1 MTQRRIL
8 DLDSVGAGPV
18 CRELRG
24 LGDAR
29 VEVFTLGDSV
39 EFADR
44 YFGRPIRVD
53 YQRFVS
59 ALIARMVT
67 LPELSLEDAEGLPR
81 SQRASL
87 RIAIAEAAGVLP
99 AYQRLSGTMLSG
111 DERLFAVLY
120 EEHRRLREV
129 FSATTRALAD

>member
-67 LPELSLEDAEGLPR
+67 LPELSLRMPR
-81 SQRASL
+81 GFREASARASGL
-87 RIAIAEAAGVLP
+87 RSPRRQGFCLP
-99 AYQRLSGTMLSG
+99 TNG
-111 DERLFAVLY
+111 
-120 EEHRRLREV
+120 
-129 FSATTRALAD
+129 